1 MPIRSLAAKFNLVFL
16 AVSVLGFCAATVV
29 TNHLLVSSARE
40 ETLQNARLLVQA
52 SNAAGKYAAAH
63 IVPLLDNRM
72 KFEFV
77 PEAVPTFAAIEHLNE
92 LLKAYPDYTYKQA
105 TLNPINLRNRAN
117 DWETPLVHRL
127 RANPATEELVGER
140 ATPGGPALYIARPIR
155 ITNAA
160 CLACHSTPEAA
171 PRTMTDIYGTQ
182 HGFGW
187 KMNETVGALV
197 VSVPMTVPLQRAS
210 TLLHTYMW
218 SLLGVFAFLFVALNV
233 TVHLFVTRRIARLSH
248 TADQV
253 SLGHFDAAAFDIRDG
268 DELAQLSQSFDR
280 MRTSLASAMRMLDES
295 PFDDAPSGAMAADA
309 FQSDP
314 PQPDERH

>member
-1 MPIRSLAAKFNLVFL
+1 MKIHSLAAKFNLVFL
-16 AVSVLGFCAATVV
+16 SVSVVGFCAASFI
-29 TNHLLVSSARE
+29 TNQLLVSNARE

-63 IVPLLDNRM
+63 IVPLLENRM

-105 TLNPINLRNRAN
+105 TLNPTNPRNQAN
-117 DWETPLVHRL
+117 EWETPLVNTL
-127 RANPATEELVGER
+127 RGNPSTNELVGER
-140 ATPGGPALYIARPIR
+140 ATPAGPALYIARPIR

-171 PRTMTDIYGTQ
+171 PRTMTDIYGSA

-187 KMNETVGALV
+187 KLNETVGAMV
-197 VSVPMTVPLQRAS
+197 VSVPMTVPLQRAR

-218 SLLGVFAFLFVALNV
+218 SLLAVFAFLFITLNV
-233 TVHLFVTRRIARLSH
+233 AVQLFVTRRITTLSRN
-248 TADQV
+248 ADDV
-253 SLGHFDAAAFDIRDG
+253 SLGKFDAAAFDTRDG
-268 DELAQLSQSFDR
+268 DELATLSQSFDR
-280 MRTSLASAMRMLDES
+280 MRTSLASAMKMLDE
-295 PFDDAPSGAMAADA
+295 
-309 FQSDP
+309 
-314 PQPDERH
+314 